1 MLLVIV
7 PPRCAGLLLKR
18 LLLFIHSWNLY
29 WELLDK
35 VRLPCWLRGKESI
48 CQSRRCKFNPWV
60 GKIALRRKWQPTPAF
75 LPGKSRGQGNLVGY
89 GPCWSANTLVTW
101 YKELHIGKDPDA
113 WKDWGQE
120 EKGATEDEMVG
131 WHHRLSGLE
140 FEQAPGD
147 SEGQGIVA
155 CCSPCG
161 HKELD
166 RTEWLNNKWFDD
178 NILHRSSLYHLGC
191 MASG

>member
-1 MLLVIV
+1 MLLVIG

-75 LPGKSRGQGNLVGY
+75 LPGKSRGQRSLAGY
-89 GPCWSANTLVTW
+89 SPRSCKRLWHEWLRTRQYPCMVSLILKQASHRQSCTVESGWIQIRGQKFYSH
-101 YKELHIGKDPDA
+101 YDP
-113 WKDWGQE
+113 
-120 EKGATEDEMVG
+120 
-131 WHHRLSGLE
+131 
-140 FEQAPGD
+140 EQASP
-147 SEGQGIVA
+147 SL
-155 CCSPCG
+155 CSG
-161 HKELD
+161 
-166 RTEWLNNKWFDD
+166 
-178 NILHRSSLYHLGC
+178 SST
-191 MASG
+191 